1 MLALLCTAFTYIIF
15 YRLMMA
21 VGPAKA
27 STVTFLIPIFGVLWG
42 WLWLEEQVTQQILMG
57 AGIIIVGTALATG
70 IVTENVWRRQ
80 FKR

>member
-1 MLALLCTAFTYIIF
+1 
-15 YRLMMA
+15 
-21 VGPAKA
+21 
-27 STVTFLIPIFGVLWG
+27 
-42 WLWLEEQVTQQILMG
+42 VTQQILMG